1 MTPSSALARGR
12 SFGNSI
18 PSDMLQEDFSLDTLS
33 LSEEHEILNMIKK
46 ANNNLFE
53 LKVVI
58 FMISPKSRLIN
69 PMGLIY
75 FYIV

>member
-1 MTPSSALARGR
+1 
-12 SFGNSI
+12 
-18 PSDMLQEDFSLDTLS
+18 MLQEDFSLDTLS

-46 ANNNLFE
+46 ANNNLLE

-58 FMISPKSRLIN
+58 YMISPKSRLIN

>member
-1 MTPSSALARGR
+1 
-12 SFGNSI
+12 
-18 PSDMLQEDFSLDTLS
+18 MLQEDFSLDTLS

-46 ANNNLFE
+46 ANNNLLE

-69 PMGLIY
+69 PMRLIY